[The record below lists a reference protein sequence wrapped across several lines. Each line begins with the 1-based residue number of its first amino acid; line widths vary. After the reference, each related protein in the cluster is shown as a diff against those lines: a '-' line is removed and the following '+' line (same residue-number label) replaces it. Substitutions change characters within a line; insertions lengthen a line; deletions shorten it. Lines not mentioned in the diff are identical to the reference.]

1 MFRVIKYLLS
11 NSINSIRNDCKEY
24 KALQKNYKDLK
35 AKKDMA
41 YKELREIGACLS
53 YEKIVEKYWLVIDN
67 GHPLVPEDI
76 PVECENIYYIPCKS
90 FSPVTLCKKSDCP
103 NFAKNLAYIDAYN
116 LYRNARISKE
126 TFWKD
131 KFAKRA
137 K

>member
-24 KALQKNYKDLK
+24 KALQKSYKGLK

-41 YKELREIGACLS
+41 YKELKEIGACLS

-67 GHPLVPEDI
+67 GHPLVPEDV

-90 FSPVTLCKKSDCP
+90 FSPVSLCKKSDCP